1 MHKVSDYFLQMPR
14 DIGIRVDAANL
25 EINNVVA
32 VGDLAQ
38 EINLN
43 TLMIRLVLEKVEYQ
57 PEQFPGLEY
66 RPDGTNCVLL
76 VFESGKVVITG
87 GRTIEEDH
95 EAFEMLSN
103 HVKKAPSISVVLSI
117 FNYWARNQRMY

>member
-1 MHKVSDYFLQMPR
+1 MSDYFLQMPR

-43 TLMIRLVLEKVEYQ
+43 TLMIRL
-57 PEQFPGLEY
+57 GLE
-66 RPDGTNCVLL
+66 
-76 VFESGKVVITG
+76 
-87 GRTIEEDH
+87 
-95 EAFEMLSN
+95 
-103 HVKKAPSISVVLSI
+103 
-117 FNYWARNQRMY
+117 

>member
-1 MHKVSDYFLQMPR
+1 LRGDDDFERMHKVSDYFLQMPR

-43 TLMIRLVLEKVEYQ
+43 TLMIRL
-57 PEQFPGLEY
+57 GLE
-66 RPDGTNCVLL
+66 
-76 VFESGKVVITG
+76 
-87 GRTIEEDH
+87 
-95 EAFEMLSN
+95 
-103 HVKKAPSISVVLSI
+103 
-117 FNYWARNQRMY
+117 